1 MSENTSP
8 MPDFTTENTS
18 NEIPFINPN
27 INQTRQDSKQEESR
41 PKGFSHQADLIR
53 AAMPYASGTNQQS
66 MNVILKVSELM
77 NTMQNPEPELSAC
90 STDNSNGGVDM
101 EGLLTSLKN
110 VCHQRE
116 ADIINMLLNTIHAR
130 RFYQTY
136 QTVAATMA
144 DEPSL
149 SAASLGGN
157 NGRNQSNNTRAN
169 SGGNNMN
176 AVLNNPLMKDM
187 LDSFMSPEQ
196 RSSFNNITNM
206 INTMSTMN
214 SMNNMNPTNG
224 MNNTMNNNPNNM
236 NSGMNNNMYNNSNN
250 MNSGTNNNINNN
262 PNNNMNNSINNA
274 MNIMSAMNGNSNM
287 NGGMNNAM
295 NIMNAM
301 NAMNSMNNPSN
312 FSAPPNVNPVNAM
325 NNAPSPSN
333 NTNSRAP
340 MGNMNPN
347 SSRSSASPNN
357 GRTNMN
363 RGGMNNRNS
372 MSPPTMNHLHV
383 MELMNAEEDSDQDF
397 LSGDA
402 SPDLA

>member
-27 INQTRQDSKQEESR
+27 INQTRQDSKQEENR
-41 PKGFSHQADLIR
+41 PRDFSHQAELIR

-66 MNVILKVSELM
+66 MNIILKVSELM
-77 NTMQNPEPELSAC
+77 NTIQNPEPELSAC
-90 STDNSNGGVDM
+90 STDNSNGGFDM
-101 EGLLTSLKN
+101 EGLLSSLKN
-110 VCHQRE
+110 VCYQRE

-136 QTVAATMA
+136 QTVAASMA
-144 DEPSL
+144 NEPSL

-157 NGRNQSNNTRAN
+157 NGRNPNNNARAN
-169 SGGNNMN
+169 GGNNMN
-176 AVLNNPLMKDM
+176 AILNNPLMKDM

-196 RSSFNNITNM
+196 RSNFNNITNM

-224 MNNTMNNNPNNM
+224 MNNNMNNNTM
-236 NSGMNNNMYNNSNN
+236 NNNSNN
-250 MNSGTNNNINNN
+250 MNSGTNNNMNNN
-262 PNNNMNNSINNA
+262 INNA
-274 MNIMSAMNGNSNM
+274 MNIMNAMNANSNGSMNNGMNSGM
-287 NGGMNNAM
+287 NGGMNNGMNNAM

-312 FSAPPNVNPVNAM
+312 FSSAPNMNPVNTM
-325 NNAPSPSN
+325 NNDSNPPN

-340 MGNMNPN
+340 MGNMNTN
-347 SSRSSASPNN
+347 SSRSSAPPNN
-357 GRTNMN
+357 GRTSMN

-383 MELMNAEEDSDQDF
+383 MELMNSEEDSDQDF